1 MRTAIILVRKN
12 QAERI
17 FEVIHNIIT
26 GHQYDLE
33 YTDFDYFD
41 GKAIAAIKLE
51 AQAEV
56 LHKIKQWL
64 NGEFSDSACWMQ
76 VTMTGNNPMNAGTFA
91 GAFADQDTLLPG
103 C

>member
-76 VTMTGNNPMNAGTFA
+76 TTMTGNNPMNAGTFA
-91 GAFADQDTLLPG
+91 GVFADQDTLLPG